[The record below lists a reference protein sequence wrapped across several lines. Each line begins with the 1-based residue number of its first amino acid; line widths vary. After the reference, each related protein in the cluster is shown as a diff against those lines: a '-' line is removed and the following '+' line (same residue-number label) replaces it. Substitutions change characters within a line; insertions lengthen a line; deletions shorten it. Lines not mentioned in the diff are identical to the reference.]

1 MYICFHLLAPS
12 GPGRNVWKKEPR
24 MIAVQVCMGNT
35 RTTNNQ
41 YYSSLWC
48 RLSGQVAAANDEESL

>member
-1 MYICFHLLAPS
+1 
-12 GPGRNVWKKEPR
+12 